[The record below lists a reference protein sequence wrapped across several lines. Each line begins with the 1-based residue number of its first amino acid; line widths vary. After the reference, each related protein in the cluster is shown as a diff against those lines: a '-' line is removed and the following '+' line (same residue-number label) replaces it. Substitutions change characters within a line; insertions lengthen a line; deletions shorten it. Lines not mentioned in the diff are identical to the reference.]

1 MSLRKWAARGTEKV
15 EVSFGRASCRRD
27 GCGRYVRSS
36 LPLAPSRAAA
46 PANRTR
52 HPAETQPTRSPSARR
67 SPLEDLGWDDGLWR
81 SGLDGTG
88 SSVVIEPGRRWTL

>member
-15 EVSFGRASCRRD
+15 EASFGGASCRRD

-36 LPLAPSRAAA
+36 LPLAPCRAAA

-52 HPAETQPTRSPSARR
+52 HPAETQPTRSPQRPKVTTGR
-67 SPLEDLGWDDGLWR
+67 VGLGRWPLEER
-81 SGLDGTG
+81 
-88 SSVVIEPGRRWTL
+88 PRWYGQLCGDRTST